1 MKKIVL
7 YICTMIMASCS
18 LIEVH
23 QKESEVAAK
32 SWAEAFFSFDLA
44 RANQLTVEESR
55 PWLHFMASNITDEDL
70 DFANSE
76 DASTSAHIDDVTEL
90 PGDTMCLIKLVV
102 DNAFVAD
109 SIGSRAHL
117 VDEYHTTVTV
127 VKRHGRWMVRMAG
140 PPRNEMQNRD

>member
-44 RANQLTVEESR
+44 RASQQTVAESQ
-55 PWLHFMASNITDEDL
+55 PWLHFVASNITDEDL

-76 DASTSAHIDDVTEL
+76 DVSTSAHVDEVTEL
-90 PGDTMCLIKLVV
+90 PGDTMHLVRLVV

-127 VKRHGRWMVRMAG
+127 VKRHGHWLVRMAG
-140 PPRNEMQNRD
+140 LPRNEMQNRD